1 MFIFFAGSL
10 LFNEQFGD
18 VSNLFAEILK
28 KKQGTTS
35 LLLTVVIYLGHFKN
49 ISGFLNAPFF

>member
-28 KKQGTTS
+28 KKTRDNLIAFNCCNLSGS
-35 LLLTVVIYLGHFKN
+35 L
-49 ISGFLNAPFF
+49 